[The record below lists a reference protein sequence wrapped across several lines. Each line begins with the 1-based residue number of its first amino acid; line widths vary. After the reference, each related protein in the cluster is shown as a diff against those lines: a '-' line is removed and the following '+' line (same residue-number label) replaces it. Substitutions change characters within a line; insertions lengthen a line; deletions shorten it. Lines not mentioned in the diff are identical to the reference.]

1 MFSKSKKMLAL
12 VCPPVDSDSSDENEE
27 NRENDLTLVI
37 TPHEIDWLLKILDED
52 VQNEVNTIVFFIH
65 VYR

>member
-1 MFSKSKKMLAL
+1 MLAL
-12 VCPPVDSDSSDENEE
+12 VCPPVDSGSSDKDEE

-37 TPHEIDWLLKILDED
+37 SSHKIDWFLEMLDDD
-52 VQNEVNTIVFFIH
+52 VQDEVNAIVYFIR